1 MRSES
6 PRDVW
11 DKLQVLASVVASV
24 FIPLAV
30 AWIGYVYNIAVKNSE
45 NSVKYVELAVSILR
59 ADTEGDHGALRSW
72 AVDLLNHQ
80 AAVKLSVEAQDQ
92 LRRTKLII
100 FNTGYVGTS
109 YDSGYASTPASA
121 PKK

>member
-1 MRSES
+1 MKSES
-6 PRDVW
+6 PKDSW

-24 FIPLAV
+24 FIPLTV
-30 AWIGYVYNIAVKNSE
+30 AWIGYVYNTSIKNSE

-59 ADTEGDHGALRSW
+59 VEGNDGALRSW